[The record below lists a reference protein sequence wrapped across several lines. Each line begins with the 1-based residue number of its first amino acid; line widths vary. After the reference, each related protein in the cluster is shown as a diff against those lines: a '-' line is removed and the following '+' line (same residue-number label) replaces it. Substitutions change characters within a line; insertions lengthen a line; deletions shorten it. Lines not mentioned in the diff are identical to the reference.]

1 MDKNERELLYE
12 AYLNQSGIAQ
22 MQQRKK
28 QIPGLTPKTDAKN
41 STALR
46 TSMLPGAG
54 GAGSKFNAAGMSGG
68 VSIDNEEKMVD
79 IKGFGKMKRSD
90 VEKMYDKLMD
100 EAHKAKDTKKFKL
113 LASKLEMMKV
123 LANHL

>member
-1 MDKNERELLYE
+1 MDKNELESIYE

-28 QIPGLTPKTDAKN
+28 QVPGLTPKTDAKN

-54 GAGSKFNAAGMSGG
+54 AGSKFNSAAMGGG

-79 IKGFGKMKRSD
+79 IKGFGKMKKSD

-100 EAHKAKDTKKFKL
+100 EAHKAKSSKKYQL